1 MQTSHEAILA
11 MENRLYFVGLGA
23 NLPSRAGNPLETLV
37 AALAAMEARNINIV
51 ARSPWFE
58 SEPVPKSEQE
68 WFINAVIL
76 VSGLENPYN
85 MLKLLHEIEIEFGR
99 VRSVPNAAR
108 PLDLD
113 LLERVDRARIMPQSI
128 IASGQG
134 GDADLSGHGL
144 VLPHPRLAD
153 RGFVLRPWQA
163 IAPDWVHAPSG
174 LAVAAMAARLPPAPV
189 VRLLQA

>member
-1 MQTSHEAILA
+1 MQTSHEPILA

-37 AALAAMEARNINIV
+37 AALAAMEVRNINIV

-58 SEPVPKSEQE
+58 SEPVPKSEQD

-76 VSGLENPYN
+76 VFGLENPYN

-113 LLERVDRARIMPQSI
+113 LLERLDRARITPQSTV
-128 IASGQG
+128 ATGQG
-134 GDADLSGHGL
+134 GVDLSGDRL
-144 VLPHPRLAD
+144 LLPHPRLAE
-153 RGFVLRPWQA
+153 RGFVLRPWQT

-174 LAVAAMAARLPPAPV
+174 LAVAAMAARLPPEPV